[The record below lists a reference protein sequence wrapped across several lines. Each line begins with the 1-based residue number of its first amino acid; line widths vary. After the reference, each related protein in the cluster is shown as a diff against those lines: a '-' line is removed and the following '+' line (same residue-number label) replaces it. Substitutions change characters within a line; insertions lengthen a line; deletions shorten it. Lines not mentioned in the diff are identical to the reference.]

1 MTEEKKALPEKVAQS
16 WYAVL
21 TSRSLKSYLDHYR
34 AMQDHTLE
42 PMPAEGLECAKLS
55 SSTFTEFTDYEE
67 VLREAQKIAEIMTG
81 AMKVRQ
87 GPENLVVRHVAAVY
101 ADGSIEKFG
110 RPVRGRFGTR
120 VTLSFTEEGQVK
132 ETLEK
137 AITLF
142 ALRCDNPYVQEI
154 LRAFAQS
161 DDWNGLYRIME
172 TLRLEINEHH
182 GGRNGHEKMM
192 QWGWVSEP
200 DLTAFRRTAD
210 SYRHRRD
217 SQTARTMHLDEAQN
231 LVGRV
236 VEAWLREVA
245 QRLT

>member
-1 MTEEKKALPEKVAQS
+1 
-16 WYAVL
+16 
-21 TSRSLKSYLDHYR
+21 
-34 AMQDHTLE
+34 MQDPALE
-42 PMPAEGLECAKLS
+42 LMPAEGPECARLS

-87 GPENLVVRHVAAVY
+87 GPENLMVRHVAAVY

-110 RPVRGRFGTR
+110 RPVTGRFGIR
-120 VTLSFTEEGQVK
+120 VTFFFTEEGQVK

-137 AITLF
+137 ALTLF
-142 ALRCDNPYVQEI
+142 ALRCDNPYVQEV

-161 DDWNGLYRIME
+161 DDWSGLYRIME
-172 TLRLEINEHH
+172 TLRREINEHH
-182 GGRNGHEKMM
+182 GGRNGHEKMV

-200 DLTAFRRTAD
+200 DLTAFQRTAD
-210 SYRHRRD
+210 SYRHRRG

-245 QRLT
+245 RRST